1 MKKLIVFSFAIL
13 LTGAAAVAQ
22 GSQTSTAI
30 IRMRSN
36 DVAKAKEYIDEA
48 YEIAM
53 AKINN
58 NEEIKEKDHSKFWY
72 TRADIYFKISISENP
87 EIAGL
92 SDNATE
98 VSLEAL
104 DYLWKYDVK
113 DRYTKDGRNLYRYN
127 VQQVTQK
134 AFDAID
140 AEQWNVAMVN
150 FEKTYELK
158 QSQYYAGGGEIDTT
172 SLYNAALMAQRAKD
186 YNAGIRYNKM
196 LTNYEYGEAEPFIF
210 ISYYFKQLENIDS
223 ARYYVNQGLEKYPSN
238 KDLLIEKANFFIND
252 EDYEGALGVLEDAIA
267 ADPDN
272 AILYNVYGTI
282 LLQLSKF
289 EEAEKP
295 LLKATELDPE
305 LADAWYSLG
314 TIQVERANAYVE
326 KLNAKGLTNA
336 EYEKLKKEQKGFYE
350 AALPYFEK
358 SLELNPED
366 LYTVSALKKVY
377 YQLEMS
383 DKMKEMMELEKQL
396 TGE

>member
-1 MKKLIVFSFAIL
+1 MKKLFVFSFAIL
-13 LTGAAAVAQ
+13 LTGTVALAQ

-48 YEIAM
+48 YEITM
-53 AKINN
+53 AKLNN
-58 NEEIKEKDHSKFWY
+58 NEEIKEKDHSKFWF
-72 TRADIYFKISISENP
+72 TRADIYFKISISEDP
-87 EIAGL
+87 AVAGL
-92 SDNATE
+92 SDNPTE

-104 DYLWKYDVK
+104 DYLFKYDEK
-113 DRYTKDGRNLYRYN
+113 GRYTKEGKNLYRYN
-127 VQQVTQK
+127 VQQVTQT

-150 FEKTYELK
+150 FEKTFELK
-158 QSQYYAGGGEIDTT
+158 QASYYAGGGEIDTT
-172 SLYNAALMAQRAKD
+172 SLYNAALMAQYAKD
-186 YNAGIRYNKM
+186 YPAGIRYNKM
-196 LTNYEYGEAEPFIF
+196 LTSYEYGEAEPYIF

-238 KDLLIEKANFFIND
+238 KDLLIEKANFYIND
-252 EDYEGALGVLEDAIA
+252 EDYEGAIAVLEDAIS
-267 ADPDN
+267 ADPEN

-282 LLQLSKF
+282 LLQLSRF
-289 EEAEKP
+289 EDAEQP
-295 LLKATELDPE
+295 LLKAVEIDPE
-305 LADAWYSLG
+305 LGDAWYSLG

-326 KLNAKGLTNA
+326 KLNQKGLSNS

-366 LYTVSALKKVY
+366 IYTVSALKKVY

-383 DKMKEMMELEKQL
+383 EEMKKMMELEKEL
-396 TGE
+396 TGK